1 MHSSGRASSRW
12 GRGSAPIPAW
22 LRTCGGS
29 SPPLRCRVHSPAMS
43 SDRELVEAE
52 RTVAARIGELGVDA
66 GSMAA
71 ISNIFRVATTVRN
84 HMERT
89 VLARA
94 ELSFTAFTVLWVLW
108 IWGEQ
113 EARHLADESGV
124 SRGTLTGVVTTLERR
139 GLVLRRSHPE
149 DKRSVLIAVTDAG
162 EALMAELFP
171 VFNAEE
177 AKVSADLDA
186 VQKARLADALRTILR
201 TTERLDS

>member
-1 MHSSGRASSRW
+1 
-12 GRGSAPIPAW
+12 
-22 LRTCGGS
+22 
-29 SPPLRCRVHSPAMS
+29 MS
-43 SDRELVEAE
+43 SDRELVDAE
-52 RTVAARIGELGVDA
+52 RAVAARIGELGVDA

-139 GLVLRRSHPE
+139 GLVRRRPHPD
-149 DKRSVLIAVTDAG
+149 DKRSVLVAATDAG
-162 EALMAELFP
+162 ERLMAELFP

-186 VQKARLADALRTILR
+186 TQKARLADALRTILR

>member
-1 MHSSGRASSRW
+1 M
-12 GRGSAPIPAW
+12 P
-22 LRTCGGS
+22 
-29 SPPLRCRVHSPAMS
+29 

-52 RTVAARIGELGVDA
+52 RAVEARIGVLGVDA

-89 VLARA
+89 VLTRPD
-94 ELSFTAFTVLWVLW
+94 LSFTAFTVLWVLW

-113 EARHLADESGV
+113 EARHVADESGV

-139 GLVLRRSHPE
+139 GLVRRRRHPE
-149 DKRSVLIAVTDAG
+149 DRRSVLIATTEAG
-162 EALMAELFP
+162 ESLMAELFP

-177 AKVSADLDA
+177 AKVSADLDGD
-186 VQKARLADALRTILR
+186 QKERLADALRTILR